1 MTPVNFEATPFL
13 GMTGSPSVYPSVMP
27 PHVFWDPLLG
37 TWQPYSEE
45 TCPPTNPTVLTPLS
59 ESSSSVL
66 NKVYIFHSYFTASL
80 MYMYTVT
87 LNVTDEQEIIIINF
101 N

>member
-13 GMTGSPSVYPSVMP
+13 GMTGSPSSGYPSSVMP

-59 ESSSSVL
+59 ESSSSAL
-66 NKVYIFHSYFTASL
+66 NKVRIFQQINYEYSQQVNLLLLLLFSYL
-80 MYMYTVT
+80 
-87 LNVTDEQEIIIINF
+87 
-101 N
+101 